1 MAQVYGDAL
10 YNADGYWLL
19 AEEFLE
25 ANSVVVSSST
35 AAIYLSMD
43 LAANSVVVSSSSG
56 DLAIVQPVILSLTG
70 LPLSI
75 TNIPITATVFMFG
88 SSPFRMYPFGYV
100 VGSDQLEPNI
110 TKAITA
116 SPVMNTSIGVIL
128 QSSENLLTGLAIAN
142 DAGYI
147 IPYTDSTLLS
157 NAITSSIGIVTNNT
171 APPLTAV
178 ITNTSTGS
186 IYSNIDKGITGSIA
200 TSTIGSIN
208 KSSSVTALG
217 VTSTLVTGTPVSN
230 LSKGISGV
238 TSTAAIGSISS
249 INARQIS
256 PVTITASNNYIN
268 SSRSLSLYANST
280 LLSAG
285 TILFGYILPHRLG
298 LILDKEYK
306 MLATL
311 DKQ

>member
-75 TNIPITATVFMFG
+75 TNIPI
-88 SSPFRMYPFGYV
+88 
-100 VGSDQLEPNI
+100 SDQLEPNI

-171 APPLTAV
+171 APPLTSV

-186 IYSNIDKGITGSIA
+186 IYSNIDKGLSGSIV
-200 TSTIGSIN
+200 TSNIGSIN

-217 VTSTLVTGTPVSN
+217 VTSTLDTGTPVSN
-230 LSKGISGV
+230 SSKGISGV

-256 PVTITASNNYIN
+256 PITITASNNYIN